1 MGAKRPGDSLRE
13 KEIEMASKT
22 IIEEELAKLGWTFN
36 EASAQWENEDPLRT
50 ESRIDFI
57 DDLSTAVPKAL
68 MRLERILG

>member
-1 MGAKRPGDSLRE
+1 
-13 KEIEMASKT
+13 MASKT

-36 EASAQWENEDPLRT
+36 EASAEWENEDPSKT
-50 ESRIDFI
+50 PSRIDFV